1 MILVTAGAY
10 VGQELQSGFGRVP
23 PCMLPVGN
31 RPILE
36 LQIEVLRQ
44 KFPDERLVLSLPASF
59 QCAAGQTA
67 TFARH
72 RIETIA
78 VKEGLTLADSV
89 LYVINAMADDGG
101 NLRILHGDT
110 LIFDLP
116 DGDNVIATG
125 RTQTDYPWEIE
136 GVNAREE
143 IVWSGYFSFASARQL
158 SRCLALSGGNF
169 AAAVHNYD
177 AGCKLVRAEVT
188 RWLDVGHI
196 NTFFAA
202 REKVTTER
210 SFNSITIAD
219 GCVLKT
225 GDDHRKIRGEINWL
239 RSVPRMIK
247 LRTPQLIEA
256 GEDAQGR
263 PYYITEYMHLVP
275 LNELYVHGRQSVIFW
290 NSIYGHCDK
299 FLRECR
305 GAFDALAPQVRAE
318 AELRLQAEAQQLR
331 VTKTGQRLQQFAQ
344 QRGFALDQP
353 WRINGRERPS
363 LWSLFGQVSAD
374 AAQQPCVPGVMH
386 GDFCFSNILYDS
398 RANAI
403 KVIDPRG
410 VTQDG
415 ALSIYGD
422 LTYDIAKLS
431 HSVLGLYDYILAGS
445 YTLEVQEDDYS
456 LAFELCVD
464 PWLQPL
470 QQAYAT
476 QTFLDGQVS
485 LRACLPQVIL
495 LFLSMLPLHADD
507 ERRQLALMANAYRLY
522 DSMESA

>member
-1 MILVTAGAY
+1 MILVTAAAY

-36 LQIEVLRQ
+36 LQIEVLRA
-44 KFPDERLVLSLPASF
+44 KFPQERLVLSLPANF
-59 QCAAGQTA
+59 QCAAGHA
-67 TFARH
+67 LTFARH

-89 LYVINAMADDGG
+89 LYVINAMADDSGV
-101 NLRILHGDT
+101 LRILHGDT

-116 DGDNVIATG
+116 DGDDVIATG

-136 GVNAREE
+136 GANAREE
-143 IVWSGYFSFASARQL
+143 IVWSGYFSFSSARQL

-177 AGCKLVRAEVT
+177 AGCKLARAEVA

-202 REKVTTER
+202 REQMTTER
-210 SFNSITIAD
+210 SFNSIVIAD
-219 GCVLKT
+219 GCVRKT
-225 GDDHRKIRGEINWL
+225 GENQRKIRGEINWL
-239 RSVPRMIK
+239 RTVPRMIK
-247 LRTPQLIEA
+247 LRTPQLVEA
-256 GEDAQGR
+256 GEDEQGR

-275 LNELYVHGRQSVIFW
+275 LNELFVHSRHSVIFW
-290 NSIYGHCDK
+290 NSIYGHCEK
-299 FLRECR
+299 FFAECR
-305 GAFDALAPQVRAE
+305 RAFEALPQEVRAVEE
-318 AELRLQAEAQQLR
+318 ARVQVEAQQLR
-331 VTKTGQRLQQFAQ
+331 VAKTAQRLQEFSR
-344 QRGFALDQP
+344 QRGFALDQA
-353 WRINGRERPS
+353 WHINGSERPS
-363 LWSLFGQVSAD
+363 LWALFELASAR
-374 AAQQPCVPGVMH
+374 AAQQPCVPGVLH

-410 VTQDG
+410 VTHDG

-422 LTYDIAKLS
+422 LAYDVAKLS
-431 HSVLGLYDYILAGS
+431 HSVLGLYDYIMAGL
-445 YTLEVQEDDYS
+445 YALEEHGAHR
-456 LAFELCVD
+456 LAFSLRID

-470 QQAYAT
+470 QQAYAA
-476 QTFLDGQVS
+476 QTFLGGQIT

-522 DSMESA
+522 DEMESA

>member
-1 MILVTAGAY
+1 MILVTAAAY

-23 PCMLPVGN
+23 PCMLPVAN

-44 KFPDERLVLSLPASF
+44 KFPDERLVLSLPANF
-59 QCAAGQTA
+59 QCASGHTL

-72 RIETIA
+72 RIETVS

-89 LYVINAMADDGG
+89 LYAINAMADDSDT
-101 NLRILHGDT
+101 LRILHGDT

-116 DGDNVIATG
+116 DGDDVIATG

-136 GVNAREE
+136 GANAREE
-143 IVWSGYFSFASARQL
+143 IVWSGYFSFSSTRLL

-169 AAAVHNYD
+169 VAAVHNYD
-177 AGCKLVRAEVT
+177 AGRTLARLEVA

-202 REKVTTER
+202 REKMTTER
-210 SFNSITIAD
+210 SFNSIAIGD
-219 GCVLKT
+219 GCVRKT

-247 LRTPQLIEA
+247 LRTPQLVEA
-256 GEDAQGR
+256 GDDAQGK

-275 LNELYVHGRQSVIFW
+275 LNELFVHSRHSVIFW
-290 NSIYGHCDK
+290 NSIYGHCEK
-299 FLRECR
+299 FFAECHR
-305 GAFDALAPQVRAE
+305 AFQALPPATRASEE
-318 AELRLQAEAQQLR
+318 ARVLLDAQQLR
-331 VTKTGQRLQQFAQ
+331 VTKTEQRLRQFAQ
-344 QRGFALDQP
+344 QRGYALDQP
-353 WRINGRERPS
+353 WTINGCALPS
-363 LWSLFGQVSAD
+363 LWQLFELASARA
-374 AAQQPCVPGVMH
+374 AAQPVVPGVMH

-410 VTQDG
+410 VTHDG
-415 ALSIYGD
+415 SLSIYGD
-422 LTYDIAKLS
+422 LGYDIAKLS
-431 HSVLGLYDYILAGS
+431 HSVIGLYDYIMAGL
-445 YTLEVQEDDYS
+445 YTLEEQGAYS
-456 LAFELCVD
+456 LAFELRID

-470 QQAYAT
+470 QQAYAA
-476 QTFLDGQVS
+476 QSFLAGRITLS
-485 LRACLPQVIL
+485 ACLPQVIL
-495 LFLSMLPLHADD
+495 LFLSMLPLHADE

-522 DSMESA
+522 HEMESA